1 MKKVCSAMTLGAA
14 LALVL
19 AACGTPPAQR
29 PARDLEGANDF
40 TACML
45 SDEGGF
51 DDNSFNESGKK
62 GLDRVGKEPGIK
74 TIAVQSE
81 SSADY
86 ATNIYALIQ
95 QNCKLVIGVGFNIAA
110 DLTESAKA
118 NPDIQFALI
127 DAQFTEAGLPNAKP
141 LIFNTAEAAYL
152 ASYAA
157 TGTSQTGKVATYG
170 GQPVPAVQMVMEGF
184 AKGVEKYNA
193 DNGASVQVLGWDPAN
208 PSGGS
213 FVGDFSD
220 AAKGQAITEQFISQG
235 ADIIMPVAGPVGQG
249 TLSTVKQKNA
259 AGGTNAVIWVDSDGY
274 TSTSEGSIIMTSVVK
289 EIGNSVYDTVKDASK
304 GKFSADP
311 YIGTLKNRGVA
322 AAPFHNFDSRV
333 PEPVKARIEELR
345 TQIIDG
351 TLDVSTPYDP
361 S

>member
-1 MKKVCSAMTLGAA
+1 
-14 LALVL
+14 
-19 AACGTPPAQR
+19 
-29 PARDLEGANDF
+29 
-40 TACML
+40 ML
-45 SDEGGF
+45 FRS
-51 DDNSFNESGKK
+51 
-62 GLDRVGKEPGIK
+62 
-74 TIAVQSE
+74 
-81 SSADY
+81 
-86 ATNIYALIQ
+86 
-95 QNCKLVIGVGFNIAA
+95 
-110 DLTESAKA
+110 
-118 NPDIQFALI
+118 
-127 DAQFTEAGLPNAKP
+127 
-141 LIFNTAEAAYL
+141 
-152 ASYAA
+152 
-157 TGTSQTGKVATYG
+157 
-170 GQPVPAVQMVMEGF
+170 
-184 AKGVEKYNA
+184 
-193 DNGASVQVLGWDPAN
+193 
-208 PSGGS
+208 
-213 FVGDFSD
+213 
-220 AAKGQAITEQFISQG
+220 
-235 ADIIMPVAGPVGQG
+235 AGPVGQG

>member
-1 MKKVCSAMTLGAA
+1 MKKTCSAMTLGAV
-14 LALVL
+14 LALGL

-29 PARDLEGANDF
+29 PTRNLEGAKDF

-51 DDNSFNESGKK
+51 DDHSFNESGKK
-62 GLDRVGKEPGIK
+62 GLDRAGKELGVK
-74 TIAVQSE
+74 TVAVQSE

-110 DLTESAKA
+110 DLTESY
-118 NPDIQFALI
+118 
-127 DAQFTEAGLPNAKP
+127 GGKP
-141 LIFNTAEAAYL
+141 LPTVQIF
-152 ASYAA
+152 
-157 TGTSQTGKVATYG
+157 
-170 GQPVPAVQMVMEGF
+170 MDGF
-184 AKGVEKYNA
+184 ARGVSRYNE
-193 DNGASVQVLGWDPAN
+193 DTGASVQVRGWDTATGK
-208 PSGGS
+208 GGS
-213 FVGDFSD
+213 FVGNFSD

-235 ADIIMPVAGPVGQG
+235 ADVIMPVAGPVGQG
-249 TLSTVKQKNA
+249 TLSTVKQRNA

-274 TSTSEGSIIMTSVVK
+274 TSTSDGSIIMTSVVK
-289 EIGNSVYDTVKDASK
+289 EIGNSVYDTVKDASE
-304 GKFSADP
+304 GRFSADP
-311 YIGTLKNRGVA
+311 YIGTLKNEGVT
-322 AAPFHNFDSRV
+322 AAPFHDFDSRV
-333 PEPVKARIEELR
+333 PDPVKTRLEELR